1 MRLALA
7 ALLLLAPA
15 VASARPI
22 TVGASYGMIQS
33 KADSG
38 SDPNSQLTAFGRV
51 GLGSSLETGLEL
63 QDISAGDNS
72 TVIRT
77 ISGLLLVELGHGRLM
92 PMLLGG
98 VGIDHSATSYGST
111 TDAHHFE
118 AGFAL
123 EYRADSGLVLGG
135 DLRIGDRSID
145 SNSNMVYPLSGGVA
159 YRAPATSQLS
169 DGEYRSARLYVGVRF

>member
-33 KADSG
+33 KSDAG
-38 SDPNSQLTAFGRV
+38 SDPNSQMTAFGRV
-51 GLGSSLETGLEL
+51 GLGSRLEAGLEL

-77 ISGLLLVELGHGRLM
+77 ISGLVLVDLGHSHLM
-92 PMLLGG
+92 PMLLGDVG
-98 VGIDHSATSYGST
+98 VDHSATTYGSA

-123 EYRADSGLVLGG
+123 EYRAESGLVLGG

-145 SNSNMVYPLSGGVA
+145 SNSDMVYPLSGGA
-159 YRAPATSQLS
+159 IARTATSQLS